1 MDRRFSFF
9 RVPVASVV
17 PYKDITLVDVYRY
30 IVGPYA
36 KERTDEHQQLLH
48 KVSVTLCSSPEGA
61 EMKKVCATYKRTRF
75 DYVCFSGTFT
85 RRIDANMVAHSG
97 YLCLDFDHLEGLV
110 NDGSTLRSQPHM
122 LSPMGRT
129 LEGQTPTCSLPSES
143 MAQVA
148 QVAQRLVEDWSQLPD
163 FLQRVVAVDE
173 NEDVKSL
180 LLFGSLVT
188 LSAVMPGV
196 SGIYGGKRVYP
207 NLFGFVVAP
216 PASSKGKLADVVS
229 LVKPIEDEIEMQ
241 NALGKARY
249 EEEMAAYKAGHAEG
263 TPQPKQPAA
272 KMLVIAAN
280 ASSTALY
287 QALNDSGGTGLTFET
302 EGDTVSMTLKTDF
315 GNYSDGLRKAFHHE
329 EIAYIRR
336 KENERTRIR
345 RPRWSVL
352 LAGTPAQVTTFIP
365 NSENGLFSRFLFY
378 SLPRTYEW
386 QDMFAG
392 GDLPLDEHFE
402 ALGEEYLALYHRLQQ
417 CPVTFV
423 LTPEQQVRFNAHF
436 AEVQREYAE
445 LYGDDLIASVRRL
458 GLICYRLAMMLTVV
472 RLLNQ
477 DYTLGA
483 EPGSEKLHSVSVTL
497 CSSDGDFEMAMTLV
511 DRLLQHTAAVYS
523 NLLTPVEGAAVPEM
537 PGQIRQ
543 FLQALPEDFTTE
555 EFVAIGEKMGIPR
568 RTAQR
573 YVGKLTSVYKLL
585 ECPAVGRYRKE
596 KRELRNEKQERRSE
610 R

>member
-1 MDRRFSFF
+1 MRNKKREMNMEKKFDLEKWVQNPQCSATSATNANCANE
-9 RVPVASVV
+9 RVEELVKAIEEQQV
-17 PYKDITLVDVYRY
+17 DITGHYDDWVR
-30 IVGPYA
+30 VGIALA
-36 KERTDEHQQLLH
+36 KELGESGRSLFHRISQYYINYNIAETDKKYNQCLRDPNP
-48 KVSVTLCSSPEGA
+48 SVGLGSI
-61 EMKKVCATYKRTRF
+61 F
-75 DYVCFSGTFT
+75 
-85 RRIDANMVAHSG
+85 
-97 YLCLDFDHLEGLV
+97 HLAKQAGVLV
-110 NDGSTLRSQPHM
+110 
-122 LSPMGRT
+122 RT
-129 LEGQTPTCSLPSES
+129 LEGQTPTCSLPSGS

-241 NALGKARY
+241 NALDKARY

-458 GLICYRLAMMLTVV
+458 GLICYRLAMVLTVV

-483 EPGSEKLHSVSVTL
+483 DPRSEKLHSVSVTL

-523 NLLTPVEGAAVPEM
+523 NLLTPVEGAAVSEM

-585 ECPAVGRYRKE
+585 ERPAVGRYRKE
-596 KRELRNEKQERRSE
+596 KRELRNEKQERRSK